1 MCRSIATRH
10 CGVANHKEVSINRS
24 AVGLSSSVALAA
36 RAHSHND
43 DFNSSSGNLTC
54 LVRTSTGFC
63 LFCFPGWG
71 LFVGDT
77 RSERGLYQLIGQGLC
92 GQMVAWSNGW
102 IGQGLR
108 GQTVNGSDKACVV
121 KRKGSVLIDRTRLAW
136 SNGWI
141 ERQVPATGGGT
152 AMTAP
157 LQCRRGDCGGGG
169 GGVDVRRCRRCSIA
183 IAIRGRTLTP
193 ALLGR
198 RRWWFAVS
206 ERQLLSILDR
216 PAGKERCHGDDRAA
230 ADGPN
235 LQIRLARVVDVPLD

>member
-1 MCRSIATRH
+1 MGWPIIKKSQLIDLQLASHHQWPSQHVRIATTTI
-10 CGVANHKEVSINRS
+10 SIP
-24 AVGLSSSVALAA
+24 AA
-36 RAHSHND
+36 EII
-43 DFNSSSGNLTC
+43 TC

-102 IGQGLR
+102 I
-108 GQTVNGSDKACVV
+108 
-121 KRKGSVLIDRTRLAW
+121 
-136 SNGWI
+136 

-157 LQCRRGDCGGGG
+157 LRCRRGNCGSGG